1 MSIYF
6 LLDIDWEILTSDPNG
21 GATSSSGLSS
31 KELFTTKEWFYLFTV
46 WLLPRP
52 DSYYKSVMFHDFA
65 FKVSWKEEVALAT
78 DTPYTSERG
87 VPVGWGGREDGF
99 VRSNCSQSVRTV
111 SFITIIVNFAASFLA
126 ASKKKANLKL
136 TQEYAWNCGFFKK
149 KNFWGSKCLP
159 WGSVLPWQYA
169 GNGMHRTKGG
179 APLVS
184 LIGNK

>member
-87 VPVGWGGREDGF
+87 VPVGWGGSEDGF
-99 VRSNCSQSVRTV
+99 VRSNRSQSVR
-111 SFITIIVNFAASFLA
+111 
-126 ASKKKANLKL
+126 
-136 TQEYAWNCGFFKK
+136 
-149 KNFWGSKCLP
+149 NFWGSKCLP
-159 WGSVLPWQYA
+159 WRSVLPWQYA

-184 LIGNK
+184 LIK